1 MGVFTKK
8 GRLCCGGCKSGSPVV
23 CSNRAEAVPGG
34 LKPTEKMAGSTL
46 KVPSHSANARKRER
60 KSRSRSQ
67 NLLGSNINMCFIPE
81 SSQVENKTPEL
92 SKMVFPRT
100 LWTDKGLLRIPRVHP
115 SEVAL
120 AETAGHKSTAPEA
133 LPSSECLK
141 KNQSLYCFTFLEWGM
156 AVYAA
161 TDNCPRKESPVLHD
175 TVISFQN
182 LGTDPQS
189 LT

>member
-1 MGVFTKK
+1 
-8 GRLCCGGCKSGSPVV
+8 
-23 CSNRAEAVPGG
+23 
-34 LKPTEKMAGSTL
+34 
-46 KVPSHSANARKRER
+46 
-60 KSRSRSQ
+60 
-67 NLLGSNINMCFIPE
+67 MCFIPE

-120 AETAGHKSTAPEA
+120 AKTAGHKSTAPEA

-141 KNQSLYCFTFLEWGM
+141 KNQSLYCFTSREWGM

-175 TVISFQN
+175 TVISLFSE
-182 LGTDPQS
+182 LGY
-189 LT
+189 